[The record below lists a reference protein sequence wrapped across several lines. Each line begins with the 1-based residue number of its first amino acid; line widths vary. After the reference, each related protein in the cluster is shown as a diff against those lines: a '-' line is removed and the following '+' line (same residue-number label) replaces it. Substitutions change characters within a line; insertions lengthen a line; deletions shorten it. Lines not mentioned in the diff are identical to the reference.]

1 MKHHLNPRHKIF
13 SQDDIQEAS
22 GMFVSLAYS
31 KKRKLVEFCYPK
43 LIIIN
48 FDNCRT
54 FENGKKTTPLISHEP
69 VFFITTL

>member
-43 LIIIN
+43 PILN
-48 FDNCRT
+48 
-54 FENGKKTTPLISHEP
+54 EP
-69 VFFITTL
+69 QFHLAAIFFTLEMTKAI